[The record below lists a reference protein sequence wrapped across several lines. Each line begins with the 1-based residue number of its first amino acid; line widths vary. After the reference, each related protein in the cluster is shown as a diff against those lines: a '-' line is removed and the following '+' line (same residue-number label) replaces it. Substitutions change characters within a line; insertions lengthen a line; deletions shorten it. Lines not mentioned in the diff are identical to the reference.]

1 MRAGWLGETPG
12 GGGGE
17 PRLHG
22 GWGAQWLEGVSLGK
36 VNPQGRP
43 SWGSSHSGKEQ
54 EPGLLDEVADGM
66 AHSLNWEHD
75 LHCVPVHHLI
85 AVKIVISRML

>member
-1 MRAGWLGETPG
+1 MGLLGETPG

-22 GWGAQWLEGVSLGK
+22 AQWLEGVGLGK

-54 EPGLLDEVADGM
+54 EPGLLDEVCGWNGSFLELGTRFTLCA
-66 AHSLNWEHD
+66 SSSCNCSENFN
-75 LHCVPVHHLI
+75 
-85 AVKIVISRML
+85 K